1 MSAAKI
7 ESAKSPRLNEVF
19 YKLLATLRNF
29 IRENEITHEEY
40 RRAVAFL
47 TEIGQKGEV
56 PSCATC
62 LLK

>member
-7 ESAKSPRLNEVF
+7 ESAKSPRLNKVF
-19 YKLLATLRNF
+19 DKLLGTLRNF
-29 IRENEITHEEY
+29 IRENEITREEY

-56 PSCATC
+56 P
-62 LLK
+62 LLCDVC